1 MNFEDEKQR
10 FIGLGF
16 TGFTTISELVAN
28 IDVVPQLPGVYVVMR
43 NNASQPEFLTRGT
56 GGFFKNKN
64 PNVSIDELERNWVG
78 DTSVLYI
85 GKAGSLKGSAT
96 LRSRLRQYMQFG
108 QGKAVGHYG
117 GRYIWQLQDAKD
129 LVVCWEVTLDDEPR
143 GFEKQM
149 IEEFKNS
156 HNGCRPFANLRD

>member
-56 GGFFKNKN
+56 GGFFKDKN

-78 DTSVLYI
+78 DTYRQSRQ
-85 GKAGSLKGSAT
+85 LKGQCDVA
-96 LRSRLRQYMQFG
+96 
-108 QGKAVGHYG
+108 
-117 GRYIWQLQDAKD
+117 
-129 LVVCWEVTLDDEPR
+129 
-143 GFEKQM
+143 
-149 IEEFKNS
+149 
-156 HNGCRPFANLRD
+156 

>member
-56 GGFFKNKN
+56 GGFFKDKIRTSALMNL
-64 PNVSIDELERNWVG
+64 NVIGLATRLS
-78 DTSVLYI
+78 YI
-85 GKAGSLKGSAT
+85 
-96 LRSRLRQYMQFG
+96 
-108 QGKAVGHYG
+108 
-117 GRYIWQLQDAKD
+117 
-129 LVVCWEVTLDDEPR
+129 
-143 GFEKQM
+143 
-149 IEEFKNS
+149 
-156 HNGCRPFANLRD
+156 